1 MEVRLIQKLAKE
13 HMNVFNQTKVVRMS
27 TPNLVGETQRL
38 SLGGQEVWVLP
49 DIALQRPA
57 SLFAIGGSD
66 SEIAET
72 VGSAEEL
79 LRFSGC
85 PILLRWS
92 DRTILIDAGIGKQDP
107 NVPGMLPQR
116 LAEIGVRPD
125 EVSDILITHL
135 HADHIGGSFEPA
147 TGSLLF
153 PNATYHIAEPEIA
166 FWKDPDLSHANRLPQ
181 AMLDFQVR
189 TAQRALACLP
199 IRSFTFSKELFPG
212 IEPISSP
219 GHTGGHTA
227 YLLKSDGEQFMIG
240 GDALHHAV
248 LHVRHP
254 EWTTAGDSHP
264 ALVHQTRFQLLNRL
278 VDHDILFR
286 CYHFAAEEIGY
297 IRRDPNGVLRLLKIN
312 ETI

>member
-1 MEVRLIQKLAKE
+1 
-13 HMNVFNQTKVVRMS
+13 MNVFNQTKVVRMS

-264 ALVHQTRFQLLNRL
+264 SLVHQTRFQLLNRL
-278 VDHDILFR
+278 VDQDILFR

-297 IRRDPNGVLRLLKIN
+297 IRRDPNGGLRLLKIN
-312 ETI
+312 EMI

>member
-1 MEVRLIQKLAKE
+1 
-13 HMNVFNQTKVVRMS
+13 MS
-27 TPNLVGETQRL
+27 TPNSFEQTQRL

-49 DIALQRPA
+49 DIVLQQPA

-72 VGSAEEL
+72 VDSAEEVL
-79 LRFSGC
+79 TFSGC
-85 PILLRWS
+85 PVLLKWS

-116 LAEIGVRPD
+116 LAEIGVRPSD
-125 EVSDILITHL
+125 ISDILLTHL
-135 HADHIGGSFEPA
+135 HADHIGGSFDPT

-166 FWKDPDLSHANRLPQ
+166 FWKDPALSHANRLPQ
-181 AMLDFQVR
+181 ALLDFTVR
-189 TAQRALACLP
+189 TAQHALECLP
-199 IRSFTFSKELFPG
+199 IRSFTFDRELFPG

-227 YLLKSDGEQFMIG
+227 YLLKSNGEQLMIG

-254 EWTTAGDSHP
+254 EWITAGDSHP
-264 ALVHQTRFQLLNRL
+264 ALVHQTRLQLLNRL
-278 VDHDILFR
+278 VDQDILFR

-297 IRRDPNGVLRLLKIN
+297 IRKDPNGGLRFVKR
-312 ETI
+312 

>member
-1 MEVRLIQKLAKE
+1 
-13 HMNVFNQTKVVRMS
+13 MS
-27 TPNLVGETQRL
+27 TPNLIEETQRL

-49 DIALQRPA
+49 DIVLQPPA

-72 VGSAEEL
+72 VGSAEEPL
-79 LRFSGC
+79 TFSGC
-85 PILLRWS
+85 PILLKWR

-116 LAEIGVRPD
+116 LAEVGVRPN
-125 EVSDILITHL
+125 EISDILITHL
-135 HADHIGGSFEPA
+135 HADHIGGSFDPA

-181 AMLDFQVR
+181 ALLDFTVR
-189 TAQRALACLP
+189 TAQRALECLP
-199 IRSFTFSKELFPG
+199 IRSFTFDKELFPG

-227 YLLKSDGEQFMIG
+227 YLLKSNGEQFIIG

-254 EWTTAGDSHP
+254 EWITAGDSHP
-264 ALVHQTRFQLLNRL
+264 ALVHQTRLQLLNRL
-278 VDHDILFR
+278 VDQDILFR

-297 IRRDPNGVLRLLKIN
+297 IRKDPNGGLRFLKR
-312 ETI
+312 

>member
-1 MEVRLIQKLAKE
+1 
-13 HMNVFNQTKVVRMS
+13 MS
-27 TPNLVGETQRL
+27 TPNSFEDAQRL

-49 DIALQRPA
+49 DIVLQPPA
-57 SLFAIGGSD
+57 GLFAIGGSD
-66 SEIAET
+66 SEIAEI

-79 LRFSGC
+79 LTFSGC
-85 PILLRWS
+85 PILLKWS

-116 LAEIGVRPD
+116 LAEIGVGPN
-125 EVSDILITHL
+125 EISDILITHL
-135 HADHIGGSFEPA
+135 HADHIGGSFAPV

-181 AMLDFQVR
+181 ALLEFTVR
-189 TAQRALACLP
+189 TAQRALECLP
-199 IRSFTFSKELFPG
+199 IRSFTFDKELFPG

-219 GHTGGHTA
+219 GHTAGHTA
-227 YLLKSDGEQFMIG
+227 YLLKSNGEQFMVG

-254 EWTTAGDSHP
+254 EWITAGDSHP
-264 ALVHQTRFQLLNRL
+264 ALVHQTRLELLNRL
-278 VDHDILFR
+278 VDKDILFR
-286 CYHFAAEEIGY
+286 CHHFAAEEIGY
-297 IRRDPNGVLRLLKIN
+297 IRKAAGGGPRFVNR
-312 ETI
+312 

>member
-1 MEVRLIQKLAKE
+1 
-13 HMNVFNQTKVVRMS
+13 MS
-27 TPNLVGETQRL
+27 APNLIEKSQRL

-49 DIALQRPA
+49 DIVLQQPA

-72 VGSAEEL
+72 VGSAKEL
-79 LRFSGC
+79 LTFSGC
-85 PILLRWS
+85 PILLKWS

-125 EVSDILITHL
+125 EISDIVITHL
-135 HADHIGGSFEPA
+135 HVDHIGGSFDPA

-181 AMLDFQVR
+181 AMLDFTVR
-189 TAQRALACLP
+189 TAQRALECLP
-199 IRSFTFSKELFPG
+199 IRSFTFDKELFPG

-227 YLLKSDGEQFMIG
+227 YLVKSNGEQLMIG

-254 EWTTAGDSHP
+254 EWITAGDSHP
-264 ALVHQTRFQLLNRL
+264 ALVYQTRLQLLNRL
-278 VDHDILFR
+278 VDQDILFR

-297 IRRDPNGVLRLLKIN
+297 IRNDPNGGLRFLKR
-312 ETI
+312 